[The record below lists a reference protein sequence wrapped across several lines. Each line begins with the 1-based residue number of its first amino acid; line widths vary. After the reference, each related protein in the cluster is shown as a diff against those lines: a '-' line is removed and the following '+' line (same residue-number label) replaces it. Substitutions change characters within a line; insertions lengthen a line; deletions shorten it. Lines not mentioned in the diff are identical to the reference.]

1 MKALVLIASF
11 LIPGLYSSSQQIV
24 NFKAAD
30 SIPVTADLYR
40 SGNSGSFILFFHQE
54 DASRGEF
61 SEIAPKIKNLGY
73 NCLAVDLRYGNKF
86 AYVKNETSEHLKS
99 IGITA
104 KPYDA
109 RKDIE
114 AAINYAFSISHKPV
128 ILFGSSYSASLC
140 LLAGKKNPKVRAII
154 GFSPGEF
161 FAPGIMVRDSLG
173 AYDKIVFLASTP
185 EESKYV
191 EELARAIPAVSKT
204 IFTPSNGKGE
214 HGAKSLNKTCSSSNE
229 YWLALSL
236 FFRELA
242 D

>member
-1 MKALVLIASF
+1 MKALLLITSF
-11 LIPGLYSSSQQIV
+11 LIPGLNSFSQQLV
-24 NFKAAD
+24 NFKATD
-30 SIPVTADLYR
+30 SILITADLYK
-40 SGNSGSFILFFHQE
+40 SGNSSSYILFFHQE

-86 AYVKNETSEHLKS
+86 EYVKNETSYRLKS

-104 KPYDA
+104 KAYDA
-109 RKDIE
+109 RKDID

-140 LLAGKKNPKVRAII
+140 LLAGKKNPKVRAVI

-161 FAPGIMVRDSLG
+161 FAPSIKVRDSLL
-173 AYDKIVFLASTP
+173 AYDKQVFLGSTP
-185 EESKYV
+185 DESKYV
-191 EELARAIPAVSKT
+191 SELANGIPAVRKT
-204 IFTPSNGKGE
+204 IFSPSGGKGL
-214 HGAKSLNKTCSSSNE
+214 HGAKCLNKACSANNE

-236 FFRELA
+236 FFREMQE
-242 D
+242 